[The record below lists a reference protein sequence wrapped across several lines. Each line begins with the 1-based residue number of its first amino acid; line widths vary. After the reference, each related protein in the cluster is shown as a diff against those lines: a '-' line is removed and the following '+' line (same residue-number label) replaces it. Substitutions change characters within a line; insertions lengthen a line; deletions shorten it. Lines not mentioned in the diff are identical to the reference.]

1 MSAFYDEMAELA
13 AEMIEEFGQT
23 LTMRRV
29 TEASYDPATGMTS
42 PGTAEEQPITAVV
55 LPASKGT
62 VESFDNKLL
71 NGTLIESNIRALK
84 IAANGLLWPPSPGCV
99 VMYDGQEW
107 KMLGATPSNPAGT
120 ALVYSASIMR

>member
-1 MSAFYDEMAELA
+1 MSAFYDEMAALA
-13 AEMIEEFGQT
+13 AEMIAEYGQV

-42 PGTAEEQPITAVV
+42 PGTTEEQPITAVV

-62 VESFDNKLL
+62 IESFDNKLV

-84 IAANGLLWPPSPGCV
+84 IAANGLLWPPGPGCIV
-99 VMYDGQEW
+99 VYEGQEW